1 MGVRIPRITL
11 KADYGD
17 DSSFGELNLISLGYG
32 LHQAWV
38 YATMFAT
45 GSLFGTQNFA
55 WGLHGSHVSFA
66 YLVSIVVFGI
76 CLLTA
81 SATDQRFLRFYIS
94 KKTLVAGAVLMSCG
108 TALLL
113 VPNATSFGLE
123 IASGVV
129 TGAGSATL
137 ILFWG
142 VAFARRDPASIVL
155 NSAFAIAVGFGVY
168 AIVLRHLPFPFGG
181 LLAAGLPL
189 IELAILWKKTPA
201 PFQDRNAVPL
211 FKPLPVNKAQL
222 VVRFGAPVFVLG
234 LALGTLRQTSIQSVL
249 PATTTTDQIVMLLAA
264 GCTTVL
270 ILITILA
277 LGGAGR
283 WNRFF
288 RPLVPFIAVTMFF
301 LPFSASGDMTFANFF
316 LIIAYMCFEA
326 LMWIFFGELAQR
338 FRLSPIFVYGL
349 GRGLLALAAL
359 TGSLFPVVAID
370 WIALMPFGENGVI
383 VIILVAMVIAYALL
397 PDEREIES
405 IIIPCPLVK
414 AVSAELNDRPATL
427 GTHPSV
433 GWRLAGT
440 DKAANAAR
448 VSGGPGSGHD
458 TAAATASDQTFSSDG
473 NEEASR
479 NRSES
484 TTPAAASPS
493 KAQRTASCSSPYRQL
508 ADPEEGY
515 PHRGRFK
522 TKIEAIANTYLLSRR
537 ETEILFFLAKGL
549 NSASIQEKLY
559 ISEGT
564 AKTHIRHIYKKLD
577 VHSQQELMRLV
588 ELTEITC

>member
-45 GSLFGTQNFA
+45 GSLFGTQNFVA
-55 WGLHGSHVSFA
+55 GLHGSHASFA
-66 YLVSIVVFGI
+66 YLVSIVVFGL

-81 SATDQRFLRFYIS
+81 SATDQRFLKFYVS
-94 KKTLVAGAVLMSCG
+94 KKTLVAGALLMSCG

-113 VPNATSFGLE
+113 VPNTASFGLE
-123 IASGVV
+123 IVSGVA
-129 TGAGSATL
+129 TGIGSAAL

-142 VAFARRDPASIVL
+142 VAFAKRDPASIVL
-155 NSAFAIAVGFGVY
+155 NSALAIAVGFGVY
-168 AIVLRHLPFPFGG
+168 ALILRHLPFPFGG
-181 LLAAGLPL
+181 LLAAALPL

-211 FKPLPVNKAQL
+211 FKPLPVNKARFI
-222 VVRFGAPVFVLG
+222 VRFGAPVFVLG
-234 LALGTLRQTSIQSVL
+234 LALGTLRQTSIQTVL
-249 PATTTTDQIVMLLAA
+249 PASTTTDQIVMLLAA
-264 GCTTVL
+264 GCATVL

-288 RPLVPFIAVTMFF
+288 RPLVPFIAATMFF

-359 TGSLFPVVAID
+359 TGSLFPVLAID

-397 PDEREIES
+397 PDEREIEP

-414 AVSAELNDRPATL
+414 AVSAELSDNRATL
-427 GTHPSV
+427 GAHPPV
-433 GWRLAGT
+433 GWRFAGT
-440 DKAANAAR
+440 DKARDAAP
-448 VSGGPGSGHD
+448 VCDESESEHD
-458 TAAATASDQTFSSDG
+458 RTTTAASDAAHCSGASDDGRGRRSDFKG
-473 NEEASR
+473 
-479 NRSES
+479 S
-484 TTPAAASPS
+484 TAPSPS
-493 KAQRTASCSSPYRQL
+493 PTRQIGSDSLQRNPSAGP
-508 ADPEEGY
+508 DDDY

-588 ELTEITC
+588 ELTEIAC